1 MGHNIDTMFHD
12 IPIHDTAK
20 LLLDKLLSTKE
31 ERSFIAQQL
40 LDFYLKEHNLDV
52 DLHNRLKKD
61 YLNAIHL
68 LLVAFSF
75 IIVIKDEEVFQQ
87 FCRRF
92 IFESKQDSQE
102 VFYLK
107 KFFLSNFDSSE
118 EYYIQALSSH
128 SDIKKRTDILL
139 EKYIQFFHYYL

>member
-1 MGHNIDTMFHD
+1 MCYNINTMFHD

-40 LDFYLKEHNLDV
+40 LDFYLKEHSLDV
-52 DLHNRLKKD
+52 HLQNSLQKD
-61 YLNAIHL
+61 YLHAIHL

-75 IIVIKDEEVFQQ
+75 IIVIKDEKVFKQ

-107 KFFLSNFDSSE
+107 KFFLSNFDSRE
-118 EYYIQALSSH
+118 EFYIQALSSH

-139 EKYIQFFHYYL
+139 EKYIQFLHYYL